1 MLRKIAFIYPWATHG
16 GVEKVMLTRAK
27 LLNDTGIYQI
37 DVLFTHDSGA
47 AKAINSALSDCKNV
61 NVKIVSLNYLQEQN
75 YHYIFCIDFPAAL
88 EFCHTKKLKY
98 FAECHTPYKDNRA
111 YLSNIP
117 ESCSA
122 ILCPSN
128 LFMEQLEPELKK
140 VPCQLSLLRNF
151 VPWDHVSHD
160 ADSIPTLPRWSR
172 RPILFLGRMDKL
184 KNPLELLDAFVSL
197 KARHPEKY
205 MLLLCGPQSSEIDIN
220 TELASRG
227 LIGDAVVLPP
237 VPFLKVDK
245 LLIAVSKANGIFIS
259 PSTGESFG
267 LSASEAICSD
277 IPVVLSDIEAHRY
290 LVAPREKE
298 FTYPLH
304 GARQLSEKIEFIS
317 ENYANSKVSL
327 SELKDKFSAHA
338 FMSDWDELLRRH

>member
-1 MLRKIAFIYPWATHG
+1 
-16 GVEKVMLTRAK
+16 
-27 LLNDTGIYQI
+27 
-37 DVLFTHDSGA
+37 
-47 AKAINSALSDCKNV
+47 
-61 NVKIVSLNYLQEQN
+61 
-75 YHYIFCIDFPAAL
+75 
-88 EFCHTKKLKY
+88 
-98 FAECHTPYKDNRA
+98 
-111 YLSNIP
+111 
-117 ESCSA
+117 
-122 ILCPSN
+122 
-128 LFMEQLEPELKK
+128 
-140 VPCQLSLLRNF
+140 
-151 VPWDHVSHD
+151 
-160 ADSIPTLPRWSR
+160 
-172 RPILFLGRMDKL
+172 MDKL

-197 KARHPEKY
+197 KTRHPEKY